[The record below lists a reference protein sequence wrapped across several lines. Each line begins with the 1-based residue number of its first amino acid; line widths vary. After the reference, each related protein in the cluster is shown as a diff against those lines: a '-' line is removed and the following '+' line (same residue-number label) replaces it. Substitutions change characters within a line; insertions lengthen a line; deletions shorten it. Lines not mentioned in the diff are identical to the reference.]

1 MEEDTAAAGGV
12 IEHLDALVSGNGSLT
27 NLNLNELATSSCS
40 SSSKD
45 HDLVAVTCFTEIVDD
60 VSLYFQIIRLPK
72 QIYAWIGCNS
82 AKFGHLYASAATRYN
97 NVSVTCILGG
107 ASDNTAS
114 GIARRL
120 VLKSGL
126 TAILACNIPKNS
138 PMLEANAEKKL
149 VEKLIQLGYTKPK
162 SQTCDSQIESTWC

>member
-1 MEEDTAAAGGV
+1 M
-12 IEHLDALVSGNGSLT
+12 IEHFDASVSGNGSVT
-27 NLNLNELATSSCS
+27 NLNLKELATSSCS

-60 VSLYFQIIRLPK
+60 ASLYFQIIHLPK

-82 AKFGHLYASAATRYN
+82 AKFGHLYASTATSYN
-97 NVSVTCILGG
+97 NVSVTRILGG

-120 VLKSGL
+120 ALKSGF

-138 PMLEANAEKKL
+138 PVLEVTSL
-149 VEKLIQLGYTKPK
+149 SL
-162 SQTCDSQIESTWC
+162 SQNIVTFTSTNLYL